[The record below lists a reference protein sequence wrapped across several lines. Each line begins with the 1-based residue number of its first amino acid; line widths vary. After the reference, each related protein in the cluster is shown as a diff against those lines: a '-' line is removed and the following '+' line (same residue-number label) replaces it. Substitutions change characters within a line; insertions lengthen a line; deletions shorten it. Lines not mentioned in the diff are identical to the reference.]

1 MSPARW
7 GHPGGC
13 PPAWPASRVVSG
25 NGEKIRENKEHL
37 VPRPFTL
44 NNNDRKVHMVSV
56 YFYLVW
62 GENRTF
68 GERKRKTGDN
78 GSREKEM
85 LEGGCSE
92 KYQN

>member
-1 MSPARW
+1 M
-7 GHPGGC
+7 
-13 PPAWPASRVVSG
+13 
-25 NGEKIRENKEHL
+25 
-37 VPRPFTL
+37 PRPFTL
-44 NNNDRKVHMVSV
+44 NNNDRKVRMVSV

-85 LEGGCSE
+85 LEGECSE